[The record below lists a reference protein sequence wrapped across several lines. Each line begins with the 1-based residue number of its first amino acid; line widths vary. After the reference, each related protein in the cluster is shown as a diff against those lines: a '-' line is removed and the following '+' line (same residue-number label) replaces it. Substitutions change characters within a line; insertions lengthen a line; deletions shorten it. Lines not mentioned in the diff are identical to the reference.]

1 MRQMSECSG
10 IGRGDGFMPGSMGL
24 LVNSGLRV
32 LLLLCFEVPDRPDS
46 LDIHTT
52 PEDAFKT
59 RNVNIELMVGVLSS

>member
-1 MRQMSECSG
+1 
-10 IGRGDGFMPGSMGL
+10 MPSSMGL
-24 LVNSGLRV
+24 LVNSGVRV
-32 LLLLCFEVPDRPDS
+32 LLLLSFEVPDRPDS